1 MLLIATTNCHVFIV
15 HFEVDE
21 QNIHYRVLGKINLE
35 SYERGHP
42 DSDEE
47 DQELEKSPAMSP
59 QMSPGLRGDPKSP
72 SMKSMKS
79 SELRASLRAS
89 VFLNYRKSL
98 AQQNEEKTIQIQNT
112 EEENSEEF
120 KEKLEK
126 KIANTANKMLID
138 MEYARDSEDPKEC
151 KLFLGFLR
159 GGVRSYDI
167 FRIFTEFALEV
178 VPHANKRMNYNAFRG
193 AKEDFASALK
203 KIKGEAFVIGSHLHK
218 DVIKF
223 NKSIVANFQAHKEQ
237 LTTLTIIG
245 LSEKS
250 LLTTSLDCFVK
261 IWSLKGDKIAAVNIN
276 HPLPIVWNLKLDRV
290 KRTRK
295 NILFALKI
303 VELIF
308 RRYKRSILLSEE
320 KNINVNSFLNYLSA
334 NQSKPLKL
342 PIITNE
348 KGPVLLKEEYS
359 PRDLHYEAVK
369 QIYQRELMGPTLK
382 EMEADKQIQI
392 AQKIWRN
399 ELGSSEDN
407 AKFFARDYLTKRHEE
422 RAYKERDAMQFF
434 EPDFRERLH
443 IIPSYDD
450 YTEEVQKLSKKL
462 ENSIKRKK
470 NAKDKPSL
478 TADKKSPSK
487 TQIKKT
493 LFPPI
498 TGTDAVL
505 DLSQRSNKK
514 PESDNKKKH
523 AITEFNSN
531 ANNNS
536 SNLSVPSVQNNSI
549 KKTFLEYASVK
560 NLLDS
565 TSAVSQSLSLHEN
578 SLSLQHEK
586 SSFKNILRNLDK
598 KLKKSQLSN
607 QNLEVPKQKNGDI
620 LISLLDNSNQSHSR
634 PQTLK
639 KHKKPKSKSPIHRHL
654 QKNDEEGNANVLNIN
669 DSQEEEI
676 DAMLLEMRKNVQEKV
691 RRNLEE
697 KLILRRKQWEIETK
711 RKIMMEFKNEE
722 VKVKEEVLVVQEK
735 KIKIKEDQGFVGLGK
750 MFSSIQKF

>member
-1 MLLIATTNCHVFIV
+1 
-15 HFEVDE
+15 
-21 QNIHYRVLGKINLE
+21 
-35 SYERGHP
+35 
-42 DSDEE
+42 
-47 DQELEKSPAMSP
+47 
-59 QMSPGLRGDPKSP
+59 MSPGLRGDPKSP

-79 SELRASLRAS
+79 SDLRASLRAS

-98 AQQNEEKTIQIQNT
+98 AQQNEEKTIQLQNT

-203 KIKGEAFVIGSHLHK
+203 KIKGEAFVIGSHLQK
-218 DVIKF
+218 NVIKF
-223 NKSIVANFQAHKEQ
+223 NKNIVANFQAHKEQ

-261 IWSLKGDKIAAVNIN
+261 IWSLKGEKIAAVNIN

-320 KNINVNSFLNYLSA
+320 KNINVNSFLKYLSA
-334 NQSKPLKL
+334 NQPSKPQLKL
-342 PIITNE
+342 PNINTE

-359 PRDLHYEAVK
+359 PRDLHYDAVK

-422 RAYKERDAMQFF
+422 RAYKERDAMLFF
-434 EPDFRERLH
+434 EPDFRERLQFV
-443 IIPSYDD
+443 PSYDD
-450 YTEEVQKLSKKL
+450 YTDEVQKLSKKL
-462 ENSIKRKK
+462 ETSIKRKK
-470 NAKDKPSL
+470 NAKDKGSL
-478 TADKKSPSK
+478 NTDKKSPTK
-487 TQIKKT
+487 IQFKKN

-514 PESDNKKKH
+514 PESDKKKH

-531 ANNNS
+531 TNNNS

-565 TSAVSQSLSLHEN
+565 TSAVSQSISLHEN

-607 QNLEVPKQKNGDI
+607 PNLEVPRQKVGDM
-620 LISLLDNSNQSHSR
+620 LINLLDNSNQSHSR

-639 KHKKPKSKSPIHRHL
+639 KNKKPKSRSKSPIHRHL
-654 QKNDEEGNANVLNIN
+654 PKNDDEGNASVLNSN
-669 DSQEEEI
+669 DSQGEDI

-697 KLILRRKQWEIETK
+697 KLILRRKQWEVETK

-735 KIKIKEDQGFVGLGK
+735 KIKIKEEQGFVGLGK

>member
-1 MLLIATTNCHVFIV
+1 
-15 HFEVDE
+15 
-21 QNIHYRVLGKINLE
+21 
-35 SYERGHP
+35 
-42 DSDEE
+42 
-47 DQELEKSPAMSP
+47 
-59 QMSPGLRGDPKSP
+59 MSPGLRGDPKSP

-79 SELRASLRAS
+79 SDLRASLRAS

-98 AQQNEEKTIQIQNT
+98 AQQNEEKTIQLQNT

-203 KIKGEAFVIGSHLHK
+203 KIKGEAFVIGSHLQK
-218 DVIKF
+218 NVIKF
-223 NKSIVANFQAHKEQ
+223 NKNIVANFQAHKEQ

-261 IWSLKGDKIAAVNIN
+261 IWSLKGEKIAAVNIN

-320 KNINVNSFLNYLSA
+320 KNINVNSFLKYLSA
-334 NQSKPLKL
+334 NQPSKPQLKL
-342 PIITNE
+342 PNINTE

-359 PRDLHYEAVK
+359 PRDLHYDAVK

-422 RAYKERDAMQFF
+422 RAYKERDAMLFF
-434 EPDFRERLH
+434 EPDFRERLQFV
-443 IIPSYDD
+443 PSYDD
-450 YTEEVQKLSKKL
+450 YTDEVQKLSKKL
-462 ENSIKRKK
+462 ETSIKRKK
-470 NAKDKPSL
+470 NAKDKGSL
-478 TADKKSPSK
+478 NTDKKSPTK
-487 TQIKKT
+487 IQFKKN

-514 PESDNKKKH
+514 PESDKKKH

-531 ANNNS
+531 TNNNS

-565 TSAVSQSLSLHEN
+565 TSAVSQSISLHEN

-607 QNLEVPKQKNGDI
+607 PNLEVPRQKVGDM
-620 LISLLDNSNQSHSR
+620 LINLLDNSNQSHSR

-639 KHKKPKSKSPIHRHL
+639 KNKKPKSRSKSPIHRHL
-654 QKNDEEGNANVLNIN
+654 PKNDDEGNASVLNSN
-669 DSQEEEI
+669 DSQGEDI

-697 KLILRRKQWEIETK
+697 KLILRRKQWEVETK

-735 KIKIKEDQGFVGLGK
+735 KIKIKEEQGFVGLGK
-750 MFSSIQKF
+750 MISSIQKF